1 MEIDMNYTANAH
13 DIVRAEVAI
22 AALLRQRKADVKA
35 RDMMAEYLAFPR
47 AEAQAEAPS
56 QAEVPPFNPANGAVA
71 WIEGGRQIWYALP
84 RVKVVVRKHRVARIE
99 MDYDRFGIAD

>member
-13 DIVRAEVAI
+13 TVIRAEVAI

-35 RDMMAEYLAFPR
+35 RDMMNEYLAFPR
-47 AEAQAEAPS
+47 AEARTEA

-99 MDYDRFGIAD
+99 MDYDRFGITG